1 MLMEFF
7 KKLEKS
13 KWLPLVGMSPFII
26 FLLLMV
32 LDGEAALG
40 VGIFAVFASAFV
52 AVLLCGKLGA
62 FIAERALKASE
73 NLTSRIAAAFSAFGF
88 LFLPVLVGTY
98 TNANMGTDID
108 ISSIGAHFLWA
119 CCGAVLFFSVSPSAK

>member
-1 MLMEFF
+1 MSMNFF
-7 KKLEKS
+7 KKLEET
-13 KWLPLVGMSPFII
+13 KWLPWVGMLPFII
-26 FLLLMV
+26 LPLLVV
-32 LDGEAALG
+32 LDGEPARG

-62 FIAERALKASE
+62 FTAERALKASE
-73 NLTSRIAAAFSAFGF
+73 NLTSRIAVAFSAFGF
-88 LFLPVLVGTY
+88 MFLPVHVGTY

-108 ISSIGAHFLWA
+108 MHSIGAHFLWA